1 MRKSTEYILVAC
13 AIITTIF
20 VCTFGAFVG
29 SRLISNHKAMPTE
42 KQHIETNRELQQNSK
57 PDPEKIITLF
67 FSLLKDLIEEDKKAK
82 DENLSKQQ

>member
-1 MRKSTEYILVAC
+1 MQKSTEYILVAC
-13 AIITTIF
+13 AIITTLF
-20 VCTFGAFVG
+20 VCTFVG
-29 SRLISNHKAMPTE
+29 SRLMSNHTTIPTE
-42 KQHIETNRELQQNSK
+42 KQHIETNRELRQNSK